1 MSAHPLQLSP
11 HPPGATAALSDAEAR
26 LPDDV
31 DLDKKALDRE
41 LDQLTERLDELQRRL
56 HAEGARALLVV
67 LQGRDA
73 SGKDG
78 TIRKVFGPLDPQGV
92 VVTSF
97 KAPTEEELRHDFL
110 WRVHRA
116 VPGRG
121 AIGVFNRSHYE
132 DVLVVRVRGLAPES
146 VWRPRYEQ
154 INLFERILVE
164 NGVDHP
170 QVLPSHLARG
180 AAGAPA
186 GPPERPREVLEVQR
200 GRPGGAG
207 AVGRSTPRRMEEVL
221 GANQHGGGTLVRGA
235 GGQETG
241 PGPAGGPDG
250 RGRRWSGWTR
260 DGRDRRRSSRRSGRR
275 CGVEAQILPSG
286 TDDDEGER
294 VAQHE
299 ERALGR
305 PGCPAAP
312 SCSRALVDW

>member
-1 MSAHPLQLSP
+1 MSAHPLRLSP
-11 HPPGATAALSDAEAR
+11 HPPGATAALSDADAR

-78 TIRKVFGPLDPQGV
+78 TMRKVFGPLDPLGV
-92 VVTSF
+92 VATSF

-110 WRVHRA
+110 WRIHRA

-121 AIGVFNRSHYE
+121 AFGVFNRSHYE

-164 NGVDHP
+164 NGTV
-170 QVLPSHLARG
+170 VLKFLLHISREEQRERLLARLNDPEKYWKFNANDLAERELWDQYTEAYG
-180 AAGAPA
+180 EVLARTSTEAAPWCVVPA
-186 GPPERPREVLEVQR
+186 DSKRVRDVLVARTVVETLERMDPRWPGPPPELEALR
-200 GRPGGAG
+200 A
-207 AVGRSTPRRMEEVL
+207 ALRR
-221 GANQHGGGTLVRGA
+221 
-235 GGQETG
+235 
-241 PGPAGGPDG
+241 
-250 RGRRWSGWTR
+250 
-260 DGRDRRRSSRRSGRR
+260 
-275 CGVEAQILPSG
+275 
-286 TDDDEGER
+286 
-294 VAQHE
+294 
-299 ERALGR
+299 
-305 PGCPAAP
+305 
-312 SCSRALVDW
+312 